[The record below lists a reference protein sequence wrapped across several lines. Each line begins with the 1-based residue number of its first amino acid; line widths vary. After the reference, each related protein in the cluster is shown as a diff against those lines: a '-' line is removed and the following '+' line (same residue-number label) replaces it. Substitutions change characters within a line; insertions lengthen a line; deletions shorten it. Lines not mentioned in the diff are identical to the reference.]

1 MTTIAKLY
9 KEWRDLQPLKP
20 ELQHRID
27 QQFMFDFNYNSN
39 HLEGNTLTYGQ
50 TKMLLLFGR
59 TEGNALMRDYEEMK
73 AHNVGLELMKKE
85 ASDAQR
91 PLSENFI
98 RELNNIIL
106 VDDFYK
112 TSRDGDYRYKIH
124 VGVYKTRPNSVITP
138 AGEIF
143 NYASLEETPA
153 LMADLV
159 KWYNE
164 EEQKGILSVIELSAL
179 FHYRY
184 IRIHPFEDGNGR
196 IARLLVNYILH
207 RHGYPMIVIPTTDRN
222 NYLDILNQC
231 DRMTGAI
238 PFDGANASTEQI
250 KPFVDYIANFVER
263 KLSLLIPFA
272 KGESISFSE
281 IDVIGHVPEKMLDNQ
296 EHTKNEQNNVPEN
309 VPEKMAKKRQEI
321 IVNFIKMN
329 NKISATEIADLLK
342 VNAKTI
348 KRDLQQLKQKGIIER
363 IGGER
368 GGRWEI
374 IKKIIEKSN

>member
-1 MTTIAKLY
+1 MVISMKNMNSTEKLY
-9 KEWRDLQPLKP
+9 NEWLSLQPLKL
-20 ELQHRID
+20 ELQHRMN

-59 TEGNALMRDYEEMK
+59 TEGEALMRDYEEMK

-85 ASDAQR
+85 ALDKQR
-91 PLSENFI
+91 PLSESFI
-98 RELNNIIL
+98 RELNSIIL
-106 VDDFYK
+106 VGDFYK

-138 AGEIF
+138 TSELF

-153 LMADLV
+153 MMSDLV
-159 KWYNE
+159 KWYNDE
-164 EEQKGILSVIELSAL
+164 ERKGILSPVEFSVL

-231 DRMTGAI
+231 DNTTGTI
-238 PFDGANASTEQI
+238 PFDGANALKEQI
-250 KPFVDYIANFVER
+250 KPFVDYIASFVEK
-263 KLSLLIPFA
+263 KLSLVIPFA
-272 KGESISFSE
+272 KGEIRSYTES
-281 IDVIGHVPEKMLDNQ
+281 DDLEKIIENQ
-296 EHTKNEQNNVPEN
+296 HRTKKSKQNDLEDDPEN
-309 VPEKMAKKRQEI
+309 IAVKRQKV
-321 IVNFIKMN
+321 IVSFIRMN
-329 NKISATEIADLLK
+329 NKISMNEISNILK
-342 VNAKTI
+342 VSQATV
-348 KRDLQQLKQKGIIER
+348 KRDLQRLKSESIIKR
-363 IGGER
+363 IGGDR
-368 GGRWEI
+368 GGHWEI
-374 IKKIIEKSN
+374 IKK